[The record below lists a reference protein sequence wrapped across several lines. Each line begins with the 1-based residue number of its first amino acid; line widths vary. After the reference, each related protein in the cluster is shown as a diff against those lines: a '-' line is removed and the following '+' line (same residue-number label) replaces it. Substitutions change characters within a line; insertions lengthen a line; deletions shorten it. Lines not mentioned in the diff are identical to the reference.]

1 MKLYDLERSGN
12 CYKIRLFLSIL
23 DIDYKK
29 IPVDVNAKE
38 NSSKEF
44 LAMNPNG
51 LVPVL
56 VEDSTTVYDSA
67 AILSYL
73 ARKYA
78 EDIWFPAEPVQFA
91 QVIRWLVFEQNEGR
105 YGLARARAVALNIQS
120 RFAISGNLKES
131 QAIGTLAL
139 QILEKQLTQTSWL
152 AGGNHATVCDIA
164 CYPYTAMCSQGG
176 LSLEPY
182 PAVNNWIKRIENLDG
197 YVPLP
202 MLNTA

>member
-23 DIDYKK
+23 DIDYTK

-38 NSSKEF
+38 NSSEEF

-56 VEDSTTVYDSA
+56 VDDSTTVYDSA

-78 EDIWFPAEPVQFA
+78 EDIWFPDEPVQFA
-91 QVIRWLVFEQNEGR
+91 QVVRWLAFEQNEGR

-120 RFAISGNLKES
+120 TFARSGNLKDS
-131 QAIGTLAL
+131 QAIATLAL
-139 QILEKQLTQTSWL
+139 QILDKQLTETDWL
-152 AGGNHATVCDIA
+152 AGGDHAAVCDIA
-164 CYPYTAMCSQGG
+164 CYPYAAMCDQGG

-182 PAVNNWIKRIENLDG
+182 PAVISWIKRIEKLKG

-202 MLNTA
+202 ELPKA